1 MQKTEK
7 PTQEPLQERL
17 KEVTS
22 KPKRRRMKDQI
33 VSSTVETKGQMLR
46 EIRSLDLK
54 AKERGDLPQPLVP
67 VLFMWQ
73 TPQKRLSKEQASM
86 YKKLGAS
93 VKYLSETEVKSL
105 NIK

>member
-1 MQKTEK
+1 MAKLENLIRESLK
-7 PTQEPLQERL
+7 ERL
-17 KEVTS
+17 EEVTS

-73 TPQKRLSKEQASM
+73 TPQKRLRGEEVPIYRKMGAKIQMLKE
-86 YKKLGAS
+86 
-93 VKYLSETEVKSL
+93 SECKAL
-105 NIK
+105 NL